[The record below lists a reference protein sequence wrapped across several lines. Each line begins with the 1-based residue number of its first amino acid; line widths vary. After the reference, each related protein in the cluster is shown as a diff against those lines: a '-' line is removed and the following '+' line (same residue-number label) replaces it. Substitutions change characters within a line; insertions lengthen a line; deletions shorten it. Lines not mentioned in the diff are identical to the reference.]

1 MRRGA
6 GPWGIISARRISRVQ
21 AGRCTKVTILV
32 KAKGSGVY
40 LLITSPNENGSF
52 SDVKDL
58 NIAKYRSMV
67 EREKAKA
74 ERPC

>member
-1 MRRGA
+1 M
-6 GPWGIISARRISRVQ
+6 
-21 AGRCTKVTILV
+21 V

-58 NIAKYRSMV
+58 NIAKYGIWWRGSKPRPRDHV
-67 EREKAKA
+67 DDKKSARGREIY
-74 ERPC
+74 